1 MPEPVLPQYA
11 WDREPGE
18 TAKEHNLF
26 LRYLELGPRRSINKL
41 VTAKLTSSNAGTKLA
56 HRWNWK
62 ERALAHDRYHLLES
76 IEHRR
81 EVTELAR
88 QRIFD
93 HALEQVDLLLEIAR
107 GRMPTG
113 DLSPVFDKHQNQIGE
128 KSLVPPGTRLKAIVR
143 ALELVGLTVPKRV
156 ELSTDDAPTLD
167 QAAAQLEGLSDD
179 ELGVLKQLAELDRM
193 PDGATAH

>member
-1 MPEPVLPQYA
+1 MPEPCLPQYA

-41 VTAKLTSSNAGTKLA
+41 VTAKLTSPNAGTKLA
-56 HRWNWK
+56 RKWNWK
-62 ERALAHDRYHLLES
+62 ERALAHDRYHLLEA

-93 HALEQVDLLLEIAR
+93 HALEQVDLLLELAR
-107 GRMPTG
+107 GHMPEG
-113 DLSPVFDKHQNQIGE
+113 DEVEVFDKHRNVIGR
-128 KSLVPPGTRLKAIVR
+128 KAAVPPGTRLKAIVR

-156 ELSTDDAPTLD
+156 ELSADDAPTLD
-167 QAAAQLEGLSDD
+167 QAAAQLEGLTDD
-179 ELGVLKQLAELDRM
+179 ELAVLKQLAELDGM